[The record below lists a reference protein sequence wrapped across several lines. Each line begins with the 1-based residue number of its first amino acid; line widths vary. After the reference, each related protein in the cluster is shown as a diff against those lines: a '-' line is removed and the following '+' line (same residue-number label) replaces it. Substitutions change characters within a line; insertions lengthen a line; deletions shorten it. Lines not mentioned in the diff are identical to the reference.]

1 MDLVTSDFDPE
12 PFGEPPHIEA
22 SIASRATSS
31 ISSPRIKQHFSFLSG
46 TTLFTNRI
54 SDGSTL
60 FNQEE
65 NWTSLLH
72 SEYKDFLDKEFS
84 KLKIDDI
91 PERPP
96 SPIDPDVVFDTL
108 SGRAKLV
115 KLDDATSVKKLDVD
129 YDIADLT
136 GQVRKLG
143 EHIAAGGGYSD
154 IWRAEWEVNGK
165 AKFVR
170 TPFFLSDWL
179 TLVFFAYVL

>member
-1 MDLVTSDFDPE
+1 M
-12 PFGEPPHIEA
+12 
-22 SIASRATSS
+22 
-31 ISSPRIKQHFSFLSG
+31 
-46 TTLFTNRI
+46 
-54 SDGSTL
+54 
-60 FNQEE
+60 
-65 NWTSLLH
+65 
-72 SEYKDFLDKEFS
+72 
-84 KLKIDDI
+84 
-91 PERPP
+91 
-96 SPIDPDVVFDTL
+96 
-108 SGRAKLV
+108 V

-170 TPFFLSDWL
+170 TPFFRDWL